1 MPTTRRRCRRRP
13 PPPTSSRV
21 VNRLFLYFFATICI
35 IRIGGNNVVMV
46 ATALSNSRPTQTTT
60 DNTKGNH
67 RNDNFK
73 QRQQQQQ
80 QLFLNEYNGNKFKWQ
95 ASLDSITGRAS
106 SIEVSS
112 CNVEITVNE
121 NDASSSSSWESKL
134 QQHAYDLVKSWPTFL
149 AKKSITFGLIRTLP
163 NFPTEEST
171 SIHLRFFKNI
181 PLLSFGQVGV
191 VKVAGAVK
199 RPQEQQE
206 HNNQQEQACT
216 ATTSSNCSFPYELHL
231 PITGGLLSR
240 LMVTPSSSSAVSNND
255 NDNDTSSNGNN
266 NQHDR
271 GMLKYIVEIVND
283 DDNTSS
289 STQSSSSDSVEAK
302 PGATIRC
309 RLRTEISGNYCPWI
323 AGKPPITKLRKFV
336 YLKSQSIIH
345 AYTMWRFHR
354 VWKKM
359 VGTMQ

>member
-1 MPTTRRRCRRRP
+1 MPTSRRRRR

-21 VNRLFLYFFATICI
+21 VNRLFLYCFATICI

-46 ATALSNSRPTQTTT
+46 VTALSNPRPTQTTT

-67 RNDNFK
+67 RNDNNFK

-80 QLFLNEYNGNKFKWQ
+80 QQFFLNEYYGNKFKWQ

-134 QQHAYDLVKSWPTFL
+134 QQHADDLVKSWPTFL

-181 PLLSFGQVGV
+181 PLLSFGQVQV

-199 RPQEQQE
+199 RRPQEQQE
-206 HNNQQEQACT
+206 HNNQQEQQACT
-216 ATTSSNCSFPYELHL
+216 ATTSNCSFPYELHL

-240 LMVTPSSSSAVSNND
+240 LMVTPSSS
-255 NDNDTSSNGNN
+255 
-266 NQHDR
+266 
-271 GMLKYIVEIVND
+271 
-283 DDNTSS
+283 
-289 STQSSSSDSVEAK
+289 
-302 PGATIRC
+302 
-309 RLRTEISGNYCPWI
+309 
-323 AGKPPITKLRKFV
+323 
-336 YLKSQSIIH
+336 
-345 AYTMWRFHR
+345 
-354 VWKKM
+354 
-359 VGTMQ
+359 